1 MLLLS
6 LLRCQDAGSSAVRHA
21 NWQTNQ
27 LRFSAAGL
35 HYARPLPR
43 PRPRSPRPPLPLSPR
58 PRDRPAPRTAPRP
71 RPRPPPP
78 CCFRAASTSVSSTFS
93 TTSSG
98 TRKYLIVLP
107 LMYTSGSRKNWSPSC
122 GQTGTH
128 SAQRRLSE
136 IQTHGA
142 GWRVRFTRTRDVQMT
157 SRKFRFIQLS
167 HFSRLPLYVSPLFS
181 STSCGRAAV
190 RGQGRGARHARGQ
203 QRAQPPGGSLRRAA
217 VPSGGPSPHAAVTAA
232 ASRLA
237 SLRRTRHRHQSSRKR
252 PSGAPL
258 RPARTPAAT
267 RNSSAKQNKPSH
279 TIATR
284 SATARSER
292 PRLKGTR
299 KSTMR
304 ARTTTATATT
314 NKATDKDGNSRLI
327 CRERDDGAAANG
339 RPARQ
344 QRQTN
349 HGAHPNPSSQC
360 PIPNGEHR
368 SDS

>member
-1 MLLLS
+1 MDACPP
-6 LLRCQDAGSSAVRHA
+6 LRRASSICCYSRFCLCQDAGSSAVRHA

-190 RGQGRGARHARGQ
+190 RGQGRGQGTQGGNSARSRREGVCGARPYH
-203 QRAQPPGGSLRRAA
+203 RVA
-217 VPSGGPSPHAAVTAA
+217 H
-232 ASRLA
+232 
-237 SLRRTRHRHQSSRKR
+237 RRT
-252 PSGAPL
+252 
-258 RPARTPAAT
+258 
-267 RNSSAKQNKPSH
+267 
-279 TIATR
+279 
-284 SATARSER
+284 
-292 PRLKGTR
+292 
-299 KSTMR
+299 
-304 ARTTTATATT
+304 
-314 NKATDKDGNSRLI
+314 
-327 CRERDDGAAANG
+327 
-339 RPARQ
+339 Q
-344 QRQTN
+344 Q
-349 HGAHPNPSSQC
+349 
-360 PIPNGEHR
+360 
-368 SDS
+368 